1 VIRKAR
7 IERVNE
13 ELTSPELEKLRFLY
27 RVQLGQVAQTERWIE
42 AELAKVRE
50 RAARRPLPEG
60 PQYVLSFLRVGG
72 KATADSV
79 HLGDCRMTS
88 HHTKPLDEG
97 QARQAITSGGIRACE
112 ICRPDSELGV
122 LE

>member
-1 VIRKAR
+1 MTD
-7 IERVNE
+7 EP
-13 ELTSPELEKLRFLY
+13 TSPELEKLRFLY
-27 RVQLGQVAQTERWIE
+27 RVQLGQVAQTERWI
-42 AELAKVRE
+42 AVELGKLRE
-50 RAARRPLPEG
+50 RAARLPRQEG
-60 PQYVLSFLRVGG
+60 PEYVLSYLRAGG
-72 KATADSV
+72 QATVDSV

-88 HHTKPLDEG
+88 HHTKPLDRE

>member
-1 VIRKAR
+1 MND
-7 IERVNE
+7 EP
-13 ELTSPELEKLRFLY
+13 TSPELEKLRFLY

-50 RAARRPLPEG
+50 RAARLPLREG
-60 PQYVLSFLRVGG
+60 PEYVLSYLRVGG

-79 HLGDCRMTS
+79 HLGDCHMTS
-88 HHTKPLDEG
+88 HHTKPLDRE